1 MPNRAGEA
9 EIAEAV
15 LRILAE
21 AHNGEATIAH
31 LKKRVPEF
39 VKLTD
44 GDQVQSDTRP
54 NEELWEQLVRNIV
67 SHHKVEGNIVAEGY
81 ASRPS
86 RGKLRITASGRARVK
101 NKWGYE

>member
-1 MPNRAGEA
+1 MEKHRTGES

-21 AHNGEATIAH
+21 APNGEATIAH

-39 VKLTD
+39 VKLTE

-67 SHHKVEGNIVAEGY
+67 SHHKAEGNIVAEGL
-81 ASRPS
+81 ANRPS
-86 RGKLRITASGRARVK
+86 RGKLRITEAGRIHVK
-101 NKWGYE
+101 NKYN